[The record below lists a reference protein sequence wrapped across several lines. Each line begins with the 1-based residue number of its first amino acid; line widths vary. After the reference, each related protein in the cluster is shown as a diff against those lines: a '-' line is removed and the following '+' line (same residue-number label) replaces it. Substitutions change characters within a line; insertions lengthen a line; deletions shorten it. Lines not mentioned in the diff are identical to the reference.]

1 MEGQTMS
8 VSKLEYELKCL
19 NETLGTNLFLN
30 KYNGGYVIFENGNFS
45 SEINSALTYKECL
58 KAIQTIKYCFESKL
72 IKNQVFE
79 KIQKDKQNNVYF
91 ELSKLGTN

>member
-1 MEGQTMS
+1 MS
-8 VSKLEYELKCL
+8 ASKLEYELKCL

-30 KYNGGYVIFENGNFS
+30 RYQSGYVIFENENFS
-45 SEINSALTYKECL
+45 SEIKSGMTYKECL
-58 KAIQTIKYCFESKL
+58 KAIQTIRYCFESKL

-79 KIQKDKQNNVYF
+79 KIQKDKQNDVLF

>member
-1 MEGQTMS
+1 MS
-8 VSKLEYELKCL
+8 DSKLDYEIKCL

>member
-1 MEGQTMS
+1 MS
-8 VSKLEYELKCL
+8 VSKLEYELKYL

-30 KYNGGYVIFENGNFS
+30 RYQSGYVIFENGNFS
-45 SEINSALTYKECL
+45 NEINSAMTYKECL
-58 KAIQTIKYCFESKL
+58 KAIQTIRYCFESKL

-79 KIQKDKQNNVYF
+79 KIQKDKQNDIYF